1 MNTGIMAACLPT
13 LKPLAADFFGVVS
26 ALTSGDRYGSRY
38 GSNGPS
44 RANVSRGYLKQQE
57 QSGTRSFAMGNVKNE
72 HYRSQHDKELDGDY
86 DGTYQ
91 SPTRRGS
98 IAGGSEE
105 SVEPLHKGIMRTTEV
120 QIS

>member
-1 MNTGIMAACLPT
+1 MAACLPT

-26 ALTSGDRYGSRY
+26 ALTSGDRYGSRF

-44 RANVSRGYLKQQE
+44 RVNASRGYLKQQE
-57 QSGTRSFAMGNVKNE
+57 QSGTRSFAMGNVRNE

-86 DGTYQ
+86 EQ
-91 SPTRRGS
+91 SPTSRGS
-98 IAGGSEE
+98 VAGGSEE

-120 QIS
+120 QVS

>member
-1 MNTGIMAACLPT
+1 MNTGIIAACLPT

-38 GSNGPS
+38 ASNGPS
-44 RANVSRGYLKQQE
+44 RVNASKGYLKQQDR
-57 QSGTRSFAMGNVKNE
+57 SGTQSFAMGNVKSNNN
-72 HYRSQHDKELDGDY
+72 RSQHDKDLDPDF
-86 DGTYQ
+86 DETYNH
-91 SPTRRGS
+91 TRRGS
-98 IAGGSEE
+98 VAGGSQE